1 MQVEHSPGVCLGLVL
16 PGKGIIRGRGFE
28 NDAPPTKTHD
38 ALKMLT
44 DRNYTM
50 FFNIE
55 NGSLDSNVHQN
66 LMKFEHLS

>member
-1 MQVEHSPGVCLGLVL
+1 MFVWGVVL

-38 ALKMLT
+38 GLKMLT

-55 NGSLDSNVHQN
+55 NGYYR
-66 LMKFEHLS
+66 